1 MLCTDFR
8 RGGLC
13 SRWRHEFR
21 RGHQRRGSCKSESMR
36 GCFAAKPPLPRV
48 FRTQRQLPQ
57 HCLSCN
63 HTRSRTWRHVSIVQ
77 PDWGA
82 RTDCI
87 RVRWETFL
95 RTFCSAVST
104 ESEGNQRGGNSKRLR
119 TLDLLLNLP
128 YMVKEGLQQWHSGEK
143 EWRRPPGGPGGGSK
157 KNYSDD
163 LSQRAGE
170 EKQLK
175 LGRRLRLHGAV
186 G

>member
-36 GCFAAKPPLPRV
+36 GCFAAKPPLPSG
-48 FRTQRQLPQ
+48 LPDTATAAPALPVMQ
-57 HCLSCN
+57 SH
-63 HTRSRTWRHVSIVQ
+63 RSRTWRHVSIVQ

-82 RTDCI
+82 RTACI
-87 RVRWETFL
+87 SVRWETFL
-95 RTFCSAVST
+95 RTFCSAMST

-128 YMVKEGLQQWHSGEK
+128 YMVKKGLEEMAFWRKGSEAAA
-143 EWRRPPGGPGGGSK
+143 RRPGWWIKKKTTAMTSAREREK
-157 KNYSDD
+157 KNS
-163 LSQRAGE
+163 
-170 EKQLK
+170 
-175 LGRRLRLHGAV
+175 
-186 G
+186 

>member
-1 MLCTDFR
+1 MLR
-8 RGGLC
+8 RKTSSSSGLPDTAT
-13 SRWRHEFR
+13 
-21 RGHQRRGSCKSESMR
+21 
-36 GCFAAKPPLPRV
+36 AAPALPV
-48 FRTQRQLPQ
+48 MQS
-57 HCLSCN
+57 H
-63 HTRSRTWRHVSIVQ
+63 RSRTWRHVSIVQ

-82 RTDCI
+82 RTACI
-87 RVRWETFL
+87 SVRWETFL

-128 YMVKEGLQQWHSGEK
+128 YMVKKGLRQWHSGEK
-143 EWRRPPGGPGGGSK
+143 DRRRPPGGPGGGSK

-163 LSQRAGE
+163 LSRREGE

-175 LGRRLRLHGAV
+175 LGRRLRLHDAG